1 MIFLQYIEPQA
12 EHVQFQRLI
21 SGLLV
26 LIFVFTNDLLFIE
39 IFIVLNF
46 INLTT
51 RVNNSP
57 TTLLF
62 KILSILL
69 RKPLFITPIQYAHSY
84 KTTPLASSIEDLM
97 RVTGGI
103 LIYILFTYSYATAI
117 GIAMFMA
124 VAMLISSFFGFCI
137 SSLVYIAYKAMRNK

>member
-26 LIFVFTNDLLFIE
+26 LIFVFTNNLLFIE
-39 IFIVLNF
+39 IFIILNF

-51 RVNNSP
+51 RVNYSP

-62 KILSILL
+62 KLLSMLL
-69 RKPLFITPIQYAHSY
+69 RKPLFSTPVQYAHSY
-84 KTTPLASSIEDLM
+84 KTTPLASIFEDLM
-97 RVTGGI
+97 RLAGG
-103 LIYILFTYSYATAI
+103 LCIYFLYVDYYGISVAI
-117 GIAMFMA
+117 AIFMA
-124 VAMLISSFFGFCI
+124 VAMLISSFFGFCL
-137 SSLVYIAYKAMRNK
+137 SSLVYIAYKAMRKR